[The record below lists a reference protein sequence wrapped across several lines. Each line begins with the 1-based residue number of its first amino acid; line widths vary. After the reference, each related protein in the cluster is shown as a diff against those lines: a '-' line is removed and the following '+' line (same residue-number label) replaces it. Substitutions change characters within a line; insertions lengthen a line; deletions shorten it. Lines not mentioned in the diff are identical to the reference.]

1 MPKLNVLVTGATGQ
15 QGGALTQV
23 LLKKGHRVRAFTRN
37 PNSPKANE
45 LKKAGAEI
53 YAGDFEDTKS
63 LQGAMKGMDS
73 VFVMGTMWE
82 VGTDGETRQGLAA
95 ADAAKAAGV
104 KHLLY
109 TSVGSADRHTNIPH
123 FDSKFKVEEH
133 IKKIGVP
140 YTIIAPVFF
149 MENIF
154 APWMAGLKEG
164 RYPLALPPTQ
174 KLQQTCL
181 ADIANFAAYI
191 LENRDRF
198 LGKRFDIASDDLTG
212 LQAADILT
220 RVTGRKIEFFEVP
233 LEAVRAQSADF
244 AIMFEYFIKVGYQAD
259 IKGLRRDYPQ
269 VGWHSYEEWARKQD
283 WSFLK

>member
-1 MPKLNVLVTGATGQ
+1 MSKLNILVTGATGQ

-23 LLKKGHRVRAFTRN
+23 LLKKGHSVRAFTRN
-37 PNSPKANE
+37 PNSPKAND

-53 YAGDFEDTKS
+53 FAGDFEDTKS
-63 LQGAMKGMDS
+63 LQGAMKGVDA

-82 VGTDGETRQGLAA
+82 VGTDGETRQGIAA
-95 ADAAKAAGV
+95 ADAAKAAGI

-109 TSVGSADRHTNIPH
+109 TSVGSADRHTGIPH
-123 FDSKFKVEEH
+123 FDSKMKVEEH

-149 MENIF
+149 MDNIF

-174 KLQQTCL
+174 KLQQIAV
-181 ADIANFAAYI
+181 ADIANFAALV

-212 LQAADILT
+212 LQAADILS

-233 LEAVRAQSADF
+233 IEAVRSQSADY
-244 AIMFEYFIKVGYQAD
+244 AIMFEYFIKVGYQVD

-269 VGWHSYEEWARKQD
+269 VGWHTYEEWAKKQD

>member
-1 MPKLNVLVTGATGQ
+1 MTKLKILVTGATGQ
-15 QGGALTQV
+15 QGGALARK
-23 LLKKGHRVRAFTRN
+23 LLKNGHKVRAYTRK
-37 PNSPKANE
+37 PDSPGAQD
-45 LKKAGAEI
+45 LKRLGAEI
-53 YAGDFEDTKS
+53 FAGGFDDRKNLES
-63 LQGAMKGMDS
+63 GMRGMDA
-73 VFVMGTMWE
+73 VFAMGTMWE
-82 VGTDGETRQGLAA
+82 VGTEGETRQGIAA

-133 IKKIGVP
+133 IKKSGVP

-181 ADIANFAAYI
+181 ADIAGFAAYI

-198 LGKRFDIASDDLTG
+198 LGKRFDIASDELTG

-244 AIMFEYFIKVGYQAD
+244 AIMFEWFIKVGYQAD
-259 IKGLRRDYPQ
+259 IQGLRRDYPQ

-283 WSFLK
+283 WGFLK

>member
-1 MPKLNVLVTGATGQ
+1 MPKLNILVTGATGQ

-23 LLKKGHRVRAFTRN
+23 LLKKGHKVRAFTRN
-37 PNSPKANE
+37 PNSPKAND
-45 LKKAGAEI
+45 LKKAGVEI
-53 YAGDFEDTKS
+53 YAGNFDDPKS
-63 LQGAMKGMDS
+63 LQGAIKGMDAA
-73 VFVMGTMWE
+73 FVMGTMWE
-82 VGTDGETRQGLAA
+82 VGTDGETRQGVAV

-109 TSVGSADRHTNIPH
+109 TSVASADRHTGIPH
-123 FDSKFKVEEH
+123 FDSKYLVEEH

-149 MENIF
+149 MDNIF

-164 RYPLALPPTQ
+164 RYPLALPPTC
-174 KLQQTCL
+174 KLQQVSL
-181 ADIANFAAYI
+181 PDIAGFAAHI

-220 RVTGRKIEFFEVP
+220 RVTGRKIEYFEVP
-233 LEAVRAQSADF
+233 LETVRAQSADF
-244 AIMFEYFIKVGYQAD
+244 AVMFEYFIKVGYQVD
-259 IKGLRRDYPQ
+259 TKGLRRDYPQ
-269 VGWHSYEEWARKQD
+269 VGWHTFEEWAKQQD

>member
-1 MPKLNVLVTGATGQ
+1 MSKLNILVTGATGQ
-15 QGGALTQV
+15 QGGALAQV
-23 LLKKGHRVRAFTRN
+23 LLKNGHKVRAFTRH
-37 PNSPKANE
+37 PNSPKAND

-63 LQGAMKGMDS
+63 LQGAMKGMDAA
-73 VFVMGTMWE
+73 FVMGTMWE
-82 VGTDGETRQGLAA
+82 VGTEGETRQGIAA

-109 TSVGSADRHTNIPH
+109 TSVASADRRTGIPH
-123 FDSKFKVEEH
+123 FDSKLKVEEH

-149 MENIF
+149 MDNIF

-174 KLQQTCL
+174 KLQQIAV
-181 ADIANFAAYI
+181 ADIAGFAAYI

-212 LQAADILT
+212 LQAADILS
-220 RVTGRKIEFFEVP
+220 RVTGRKIEYFEVP
-233 LEAVRAQSADF
+233 LEAVRQQSADF
-244 AIMFEYFIKVGYQAD
+244 AVMFEYFVKVGYQTD
-259 IKGLRRDYPQ
+259 IKGLCRDYPQ
-269 VGWHSYEEWARKQD
+269 VGWHTYEDWAKQQD